1 MVPFL
6 GQNGAIFGPPCILR
20 YLSNAAAFANNTL
33 CDKNV
38 ALNLVVVCW
47 HYSTVYDL
55 WWYSQFTENECI
67 KESHPQSKAIT

>member
-55 WWYSQFTENECI
+55 W
-67 KESHPQSKAIT
+67 